1 MSFVSVAPEIVVAA
15 ATDLAG
21 IGSAISAA
29 NAAAAAP
36 TTAVLAAGADE
47 VSAAIAALFSGHA
60 QAYQALSAQAAAF
73 HQQFVQTLAGG
84 AGAYAAAEAQ
94 VEQQLLAAI
103 NAPTQALLGRLDRQ
117 RCRWGAGDWAG
128 RRGWGDLVR
137 QWRQWAAPGRLGRPG
152 VPAGRPG

>member
-47 VSAAIAALFSGHA
+47 VSAAIAALFGAHG
-60 QAYQALSAQAAAF
+60 QAYQTVSA
-73 HQQFVQTLAGG
+73 
-84 AGAYAAAEAQ
+84 
-94 VEQQLLAAI
+94 
-103 NAPTQALLGRLDRQ
+103 
-117 RCRWGAGDWAG
+117 
-128 RRGWGDLVR
+128 
-137 QWRQWAAPGRLGRPG
+137 
-152 VPAGRPG
+152 

>member
-60 QAYQALSAQAAAF
+60 QAYQALKTPRRRRFISSSW
-73 HQQFVQTLAGG
+73 QTLAGG

-94 VEQQLLAAI
+94 
-103 NAPTQALLGRLDRQ
+103 
-117 RCRWGAGDWAG
+117 
-128 RRGWGDLVR
+128 
-137 QWRQWAAPGRLGRPG
+137 
-152 VPAGRPG
+152 

>member
-103 NAPTQALLGRLDRQ
+103 NAPTQASPTAHREEAEAHSRQFRAELGDFASARQ
-117 RCRWGAGDWAG
+117 GNA
-128 RRGWGDLVR
+128 RRSR
-137 QWRQWAAPGRLGRPG
+137 RS
-152 VPAGRPG
+152 

>member
-47 VSAAIAALFSGHA
+47 VSA
-60 QAYQALSAQAAAF
+60 
-73 HQQFVQTLAGG
+73 
-84 AGAYAAAEAQ
+84 
-94 VEQQLLAAI
+94 
-103 NAPTQALLGRLDRQ
+103 
-117 RCRWGAGDWAG
+117 
-128 RRGWGDLVR
+128 
-137 QWRQWAAPGRLGRPG
+137 
-152 VPAGRPG
+152 

>member
-103 NAPTQALLGRLDRQ
+103 NAPTLPFIRIS
-117 RCRWGAGDWAG
+117 RCRSSSDCRPLYSSDADDDNT
-128 RRGWGDLVR
+128 R
-137 QWRQWAAPGRLGRPG
+137 AASY
-152 VPAGRPG
+152 